1 MIYTSNYE
9 NFKGSNYRT
18 NSISW
23 GKGVEYDYDGKS
35 YMELA
40 PLKSFWRTW
49 KDNIGKISEEENNK
63 YYIEQYYDLILS
75 KLDVEKVYNDLD
87 NSVLL
92 CYEENNLFCHRH
104 IVSAWFELLLGE
116 KVREVKLVNS
126 KFKEVN
132 KPSYIKDYLEDI
144 MKSKINMKGFNS
156 LRALYLFEKSN
167 ELDSKIDELQKDDRI
182 GYELYAEARTE
193 ACGLRVWADEIEAEY
208 NKNKNIKKRIYQ
220 K

>member
-92 CYEENNLFCHRH
+92 CYEDNNLFCHRH
-104 IVSAWFELLLGE
+104 IVAAWFELLLDV
-116 KVREVKLVNS
+116 KVPEVKIVEG
-126 KFKEVN
+126 KIVEIE
-132 KPSYIKDYLEDI
+132 KPEYIKEYLEEI
-144 MKSKINMKGFNS
+144 IKRKTNMKGFNY
-156 LRALYLFEKSN
+156 LRALYLFEEGNKFDAYA
-167 ELDSKIDELQKDDRI
+167 DSIIKNDKASLENFDRHKQ
-182 GYELYAEARTE
+182 YA
-193 ACGLRVWADEIEAEY
+193 CYLRCMADEAEAEY
-208 NKNKNIKKRIYQ
+208 NKNNNVKKKTYQ
-220 K
+220 

>member
-9 NFKGSNYRT
+9 NFNGSNYRT

-92 CYEENNLFCHRH
+92 CCEENNLFCHITNR
-104 IVSAWFELLLGE
+104 
-116 KVREVKLVNS
+116 REVFRNSRRVLHYILMIKYEQLKL
-126 KFKEVN
+126 
-132 KPSYIKDYLEDI
+132 
-144 MKSKINMKGFNS
+144 
-156 LRALYLFEKSN
+156 
-167 ELDSKIDELQKDDRI
+167 
-182 GYELYAEARTE
+182 
-193 ACGLRVWADEIEAEY
+193 
-208 NKNKNIKKRIYQ
+208 
-220 K
+220 